1 MLATL
6 GPLMRK
12 TTTITCAAVALA
24 AAVAGCGSSS
34 SSAAPGVQLAPSSGA
49 TAATSTAASSSATTS
64 ASASATSTT
73 TSSTPLP
80 AALKTKPTVSIPSGA
95 PPTKLVVKDLIK
107 GTGPAATANSTV
119 NVQYV
124 GKVYKGGKQF
134 DASWNDGSG
143 QPVSLPLSGVIKG
156 WQQGIPG
163 MKIGGR
169 RELIIPPSLGYGAT
183 AQSKIPANSTLVFV
197 IDLHGLS

>member
-1 MLATL
+1 M
-6 GPLMRK
+6 PK
-12 TTTITCAAVALA
+12 TTTITSAALALA
-24 AAVAGCGSSS
+24 AAVAVAGCGGSSQA
-34 SSAAPGVQLAPSSGA
+34 AAPGVTLAPSAGA
-49 TAATSTAASSSATTS
+49 TSATSTAAASTTS

-80 AALKTKPTVSIPSGA
+80 AALKTKPKVAIPSGS
-95 PPTKLVVKDLIK
+95 PPKSLVVKDLIK

-124 GKVYKGGKQF
+124 GELYKGGKQF

-163 MKIGGR
+163 MKVGGR
-169 RELIIPPSLGYGAT
+169 RELIIPPGLGYGAT

-197 IDLHGLS
+197 IDLHGVS

>member
-1 MLATL
+1 M
-6 GPLMRK
+6 PK
-12 TTTITCAAVALA
+12 TTTITCAALALA
-24 AAVAGCGSSS
+24 AAVAGCGSSQPV
-34 SSAAPGVQLAPSSGA
+34 APGVQTAPSAGA
-49 TAATSTAASSSATTS
+49 TAAASTAAASSSTSS

-73 TSSTPLP
+73 TSNTPLP
-80 AALKTKPTVSIPSGA
+80 AALKTKPKVTVPSGS
-95 PPTKLVVKDLIK
+95 PPKQLVVKDLIK

-134 DASWNDGSG
+134 DASWTDGSG

-163 MKIGGR
+163 MKVGGR
-169 RELIIPPSLGYGAT
+169 RELIIPPSLGYGST

-197 IDLHGLS
+197 IDLHGVS

>member
-1 MLATL
+1 
-6 GPLMRK
+6 MRK
-12 TTTITCAAVALA
+12 TTTITCAALALA

-34 SSAAPGVQLAPSSGA
+34 SGTKAAGIVTAPSGGA
-49 TAATSTAASSSATTS
+49 TTATATATTSSASSSGT

-80 AALKTKPTVSIPSGA
+80 AALKTKPKVTIPSG
-95 PPTKLVVKDLIK
+95 PPPSKLVVKDLIK
-107 GTGPAATANSTV
+107 GTGAAATANSTV
-119 NVQYV
+119 TVQYV
-124 GKVYKGGKQF
+124 GVVYKGGKQF

-183 AQSKIPANSTLVFV
+183 AQAKIPANSTLVLI
-197 IDLHGLS
+197 IDLHSIS